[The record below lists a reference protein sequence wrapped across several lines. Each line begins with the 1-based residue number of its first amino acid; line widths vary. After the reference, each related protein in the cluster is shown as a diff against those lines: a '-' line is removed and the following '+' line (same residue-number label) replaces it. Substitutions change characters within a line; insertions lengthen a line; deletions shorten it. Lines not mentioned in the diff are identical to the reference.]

1 MRNQNE
7 NQDLRQ
13 KINLYLDHALGA
25 QEQEDLLK
33 KVDADPRCNQ
43 MFQSERSGRDYIKN
57 NLKKSSA
64 SPDLIQSI
72 KNNIR

>member
-33 KVDADPRCNQ
+33 QVDADPRCNQ
-43 MFQSERSGRDYIKN
+43 MFQSERSLRDYIKN
-57 NLKKSSA
+57 NVAKSSV

>member
-33 KVDADPRCNQ
+33 QVDADPRCNQ

-57 NLKKSSA
+57 NLKKSSV

>member
-33 KVDADPRCNQ
+33 QVDADPRCNQ
-43 MFQSERSGRDYIKN
+43 MFESERSGRDYIKN
-57 NLKKSSA
+57 NLKKSA
-64 SPDLIQSI
+64 VSPDLIQSI

>member
-33 KVDADPRCNQ
+33 QVDADPRCNQ
-43 MFQSERSGRDYIKN
+43 MFQSERSLRDYIKN
-57 NLKKSSA
+57 NVHKSSV

>member
-33 KVDADPRCNQ
+33 QVDADPRCNQ
-43 MFQSERSGRDYIKN
+43 MFQSERSLRDYIKN
-57 NLKKSSA
+57 NVKKSSV